1 MTSTEKRDSAQPAG
15 RPLTLPALPPALR
28 DNWPLLLPGLL
39 VILLYLPAL
48 TFGLVW
54 DDTIFL
60 RDMPDYRDPGLWL
73 AALFRP
79 FVLSPNYFRPLALLT
94 FVGELRLGGQPALF
108 HFINLLLHGVNT
120 TLVTL
125 LALRLFPRHAST
137 SPTSFRSKV
146 PALLAGMLYGL
157 HPALI
162 EGVAFVSGR
171 FDLMVTAFLL
181 LGLLA
186 DHALRGRPSRSVLVA
201 LSFLAAA
208 FCKEMAI
215 AFALVIPLWHLATG
229 EPGKWTFK
237 RLRQNGNLEV
247 YAAILLA
254 GLTYLGIRFFSL
266 GYLVSPNPSAAIP
279 AGTWVQHL
287 LLVAKSLASYV
298 MLAAWP
304 FTALSP
310 IHYGELPVL
319 VSGPAPW
326 IALVFDALALFV
338 LIRWARRAPASGW
351 LALAAMLA
359 LLPVVNILPL
369 ELGGG
374 AFIAERFLMFPTALA
389 AMALGRALVG
399 AFAQSWASTPL
410 GARALGVIPMV
421 WLAAAMVTLQ
431 LTLPNWR
438 DDLTLW
444 TWAAAREPRSA
455 TPYTNLALQYVQMS
469 QPEVAAQL
477 ANHAL
482 ELDPENGDA
491 WDNLGLALFQSG
503 EYAEAQ
509 RAFENAVTYQPQNA
523 LFWNNL
529 AGALREQDQLA
540 EAETILVDRALQLSP
555 ALPAA
560 HLNLGI
566 VYLRG
571 NRPDLAAPH
580 LQEAVRLLP
589 PDQAAQAQGILD
601 QVRDPEIWLR
611 LGEVLLTDGDA
622 DGAAQAFSQAQALGA
637 SVADVAV
644 GLSAALLEVGDL
656 DSAEEV
662 LLEAVES
669 APEDARLYNNLGI
682 VAREQGDFEAA
693 REYFTRA
700 VELSPDWSMPQQNLD
715 ALP

>member
-1 MTSTEKRDSAQPAG
+1 VI
-15 RPLTLPALPPALR
+15 LLLLPALK
-28 DNWPLLLPGLL
+28 
-39 VILLYLPAL
+39 
-48 TFGLVW
+48 FGLVW

-73 AALFRP
+73 TALFRP

-94 FVGELRLGGQPALF
+94 FVGELRLGGQPALL
-108 HFINLLLHGVNT
+108 HFTNVLLHAVNT

-125 LALRLFPRHAST
+125 LALRLFPRAT
-137 SPTSFRSKV
+137 SSSPASFRSKT
-146 PALLAGMLYGL
+146 PALIGGMLYGL
-157 HPALI
+157 HPALV
-162 EGVAFVSGR
+162 EGVAFISGR

-181 LGLLA
+181 SGLVA
-186 DHALRGRPSRSVLVA
+186 DHALRGRPSRSVLVG

-208 FCKEMAI
+208 FCKEMAV

-229 EPGKWTFK
+229 EPGRWTFK

-266 GYLVSPNPSAAIP
+266 GYLVSPNSGAAIP

-287 LLVAKSLASYV
+287 LLVAKSLATYL

-310 IHYGELPVL
+310 IHYSELPVP

-326 IALVFDALALFV
+326 IALVFDALVLFV

-351 LALAAMLA
+351 LALGAILA

-374 AFIAERFLMFPTALA
+374 AFVAERFLMFPIALA
-389 AMALGRALVG
+389 AIALGRALAG
-399 AFAQSWASTPL
+399 AFARSWAAAPL

-421 WLAAAMVTLQ
+421 WLAAAAVTLQ
-431 LTLPNWR
+431 LTVPNWR

-444 TWAAAREPRSA
+444 AWAAAREPRSA
-455 TPYTNLALQYVQMS
+455 TPYTNLALQYVQLS

-482 ELDPENGDA
+482 ELEPENGDA

-509 RAFENAVTYQPQNA
+509 RAFENAVANQPQNA

-540 EAETILVDRALQLSP
+540 EAEAVLVDRALQLNPS
-555 ALPAA
+555 LPAA
-560 HLNLGI
+560 HLNLGL
-566 VYLRG
+566 VYMLG
-571 NRPDLAAPH
+571 NRPDLATPY
-580 LQEAVRLLP
+580 LQQAVRLLP
-589 PDQAAQAQGILD
+589 PDQASQAEGILD

-644 GLSAALLEVGDL
+644 GLSAALIEVGDL
-656 DSAEEV
+656 ESAEEV
-662 LLEAVES
+662 LLEAMQS
-669 APEDARLYNNLGI
+669 SPEDARLYNNMGI
-682 VAREQGDFEAA
+682 VAREQGDVEAA
-693 REYFTRA
+693 RQYFSRA
-700 VELSPDWSMPQQNLD
+700 AELAPDWDMPQQNLD
-715 ALP
+715 ALPQL